1 MIDLWMRIHSKLNIK
16 ESSQSALRVSVHD
29 SENMGTFTQEAEQE
43 SKQKK
48 PTTRMVD
55 LMAMLNKY
63 LSKARNANVEA
74 KK

>member
-1 MIDLWMRIHSKLNIK
+1 MIDLWMQSKPKLNIK

-29 SENMGTFTQEAEQE
+29 SENTGTFTREAEQK

-48 PTTRMVD
+48 PTTRMAD

-63 LSKARNANVEA
+63 LAKARNAEA